1 MAKNKEEKQKNS
13 GLHTSAVGRVS
24 YPSVIEPKYDELAKA
39 DVYEVTLMFPKNGKE
54 IDTVLTAIKKAETLT
69 TLDTTNP
76 EWKSPIVDGD
86 SKADSNPE
94 LAGHWSVKF
103 KSKAEYKPRVVGLLK
118 DKDGKLLEITDP
130 AEIYGGCYG
139 RVAFT
144 AFCYKSGKNV
154 GTSLSLSMFQKIKEG
169 EPFGGSVPEKAFAD
183 SDQFLEADGDLM

>member
-1 MAKNKEEKQKNS
+1 MAKNKEEKQRNS
-13 GLHTSAVGRVS
+13 GQHTSAVGRVS
-24 YPSVIEPKYDELAKA
+24 YPSVISPKYDELAKA
-39 DVYEVTLMFPKNGKE
+39 DVYEVTLLFPKDSNDIE
-54 IDTVLTAIKKAETLT
+54 SVLTAIKKAESLT
-69 TLDTTNP
+69 SLDTTNP

-103 KSKAEYKPRVVGLLK
+103 KAKAEYKPRVVGVLK
-118 DKDGKLLEITDP
+118 DKDGKLLPITDE

-154 GTSLSLSMFQKIKEG
+154 GTSLALNMFQKTRDG

-183 SDQFLEADGDLM
+183 SDQFVDTSSDLM